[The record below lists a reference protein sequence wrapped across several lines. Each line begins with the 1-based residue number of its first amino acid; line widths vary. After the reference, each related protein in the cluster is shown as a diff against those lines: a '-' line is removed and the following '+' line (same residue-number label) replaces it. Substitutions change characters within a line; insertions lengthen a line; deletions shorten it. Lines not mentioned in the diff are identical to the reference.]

1 MLSKAQIKFINSL
14 HQKKYRQQNE
24 MFIAEGSKIVLDFLK
39 NGAKPY
45 LLIASKTWINENAI
59 NNSEDIY
66 TINNETNTK
75 CRIIETEENII
86 KKCSALS
93 TPTNILAV
101 FKYPESKIEDIENN
115 LSIVLDNVQ
124 DPGNLGTII
133 RTAEWF
139 GIKNIIC
146 SKGTVD
152 VYNPKVIQA
161 TMGAILGVNITYTDI
176 KDIISKHASP
186 EFPIYGTYMEG
197 ENLYTKKLSNKGFIV
212 MGNEGKGISKE
223 ITRLITEK
231 ISIPNARPGKG
242 IAESLNVAIACSI
255 ICSEFF
261 RINSYI

>member
-14 HQKKYRQQNE
+14 HQKKFRQQNE

-45 LLIASKTWINENAI
+45 LIIASNNWINENAI
-59 NNSEDIY
+59 NISEDKY
-66 TINNETNTK
+66 SINNNSQVK
-75 CRIIETEENII
+75 CRIIQCDESII
-86 KKCSALS
+86 KKCSVLS

-101 FKYPESKIEDIENN
+101 FKFPENVVEDIENK
-115 LSIVLDNVQ
+115 LSIILDNVQ

-139 GIKNIIC
+139 GIKNIFC
-146 SKGTVD
+146 NKGTVD

-161 TMGAILGVNITYTDI
+161 TMGAILGVNIIYTDI
-176 KDIISKHASP
+176 KELITKHSSST
-186 EFPIYGTYMEG
+186 FPIYGTYMEG
-197 ENLYTKKLSNKGFIV
+197 ENLYTKELSNKGFIV
-212 MGNEGKGISKE
+212 MGNEGKGISGE
-223 ITRLITEK
+223 ITSLITEK
-231 ISIPNARPGKG
+231 ISIPNACPGSG
-242 IAESLNVAIACSI
+242 IAESLNVAIATSI